1 MMYAGIKIILAVI
14 LTVFCYKFVAASKRK
29 NVKEIDEFRK
39 ANIIKKV
46 DMIFTEENDILHA
59 NKMRD
64 ILGMV
69 ICIILIGY
77 LIISTLSG

>member
-1 MMYAGIKIILAVI
+1 MYAGIKIILAVI
-14 LTVFCYKFVAASKRK
+14 LTVFCYKFVVASKRK